1 MTNRSR
7 WSPDEKIRIVLESL
21 NTNISMA
28 ELCRKYNV
36 TPVTFYAWKEK
47 FVQGGKLALSGQL
60 KDPAKEKQAE
70 NDRLKKLKMAGLHA
84 EWSDSSKAPRSTK
97 SCQSSGAG
105 FQQPTSRSSKRRYSS

>member
-1 MTNRSR
+1 VMTNRSR

-70 NDRLKKLKMAGLHA
+70 NDRLKKLIGELTIANEAMKEVLRG
-84 EWSDSSKAPRSTK
+84 EGKK
-97 SCQSSGAG
+97 
-105 FQQPTSRSSKRRYSS
+105 

>member
-1 MTNRSR
+1 MTQRSR

-47 FVQGGKLALSGQL
+47 FVQG
-60 KDPAKEKQAE
+60 
-70 NDRLKKLKMAGLHA
+70 R
-84 EWSDSSKAPRSTK
+84 
-97 SCQSSGAG
+97 
-105 FQQPTSRSSKRRYSS
+105 

>member
-47 FVQGGKLALSGQL
+47 FVQGGKLALTGQL
-60 KDPAKEKQAE
+60 KDPAKENQAE
-70 NDRLKKLKMAGLHA
+70 NDRLKKLIGELTIANEAMKEVLRG
-84 EWSDSSKAPRSTK
+84 EGKK
-97 SCQSSGAG
+97 
-105 FQQPTSRSSKRRYSS
+105 

>member
-1 MTNRSR
+1 MMTQRSR

-60 KDPAKEKQAE
+60 EGPSEGEAGRERPAEEADRRAHDRQRGDEGGPAEGREKNERGDHDP
-70 NDRLKKLKMAGLHA
+70 
-84 EWSDSSKAPRSTK
+84 
-97 SCQSSGAG
+97 
-105 FQQPTSRSSKRRYSS
+105 